1 MPFLYVCV
9 YIPPPYVRVCVI
21 HTHTHTH
28 THTFIRIHTHPYTH
42 TNTHTRTHTLGG
54 AAQFDLVDPQSAE
67 KKKLE
72 EEEAVEVDITS
83 IDDEL
88 GHR

>member
-1 MPFLYVCV
+1 
-9 YIPPPYVRVCVI
+9 
-21 HTHTHTH
+21 
-28 THTFIRIHTHPYTH
+28 
-42 TNTHTRTHTLGG
+42 
-54 AAQFDLVDPQSAE
+54 VDPQSAE

-83 IDDEL
+83 LDDEL

>member
-1 MPFLYVCV
+1 LYT
-9 YIPPPYVRVCVI
+9 YIHTYS

-28 THTFIRIHTHPYTH
+28 THI
-42 TNTHTRTHTLGG
+42 LGG

-83 IDDEL
+83 LDDEL